1 MFLMAVKRVTP
12 QDIVNINELYLIHKV
27 KAEVARQTGFSASTV
42 AKYIIPD
49 YKAEPINTEYE
60 KIEEKTVDV
69 SIFLIP
75 NWNDL
80 IIISDEERADME
92 SMRGEANF

>member
-1 MFLMAVKRVTP
+1 M
-12 QDIVNINELYLIHKV
+12 
-27 KAEVARQTGFSASTV
+27 
-42 AKYIIPD
+42 IPD

-60 KIEEKTVDV
+60 KIEEKSVDV

-92 SMRGEANF
+92 SMRGEVNF

>member
-1 MFLMAVKRVTP
+1 MAVKRVTP

-60 KIEEKTVDV
+60 KIEEKSVDV

>member
-1 MFLMAVKRVTP
+1 MAVKRVGP

-49 YKAEPINTEYE
+49 YKAQPIDTEYE
-60 KIEEKTVDV
+60 KLEEKPVDT
-69 SIFLIP
+69 SIFIIPIWNELIV
-75 NWNDL
+75 L
-80 IIISDEERADME
+80 SDEARADME

>member
-1 MFLMAVKRVTP
+1 MAVKRVTP
-12 QDIVNINELYLIHKV
+12 QDIININELYLIHKV

-49 YKAEPINTEYE
+49 YKAESINTEYE
-60 KIEEKTVDV
+60 KIEEKSVDV

-75 NWNDL
+75 NWNHL
-80 IIISDEERADME
+80 IVLSDEERADME
-92 SMRGEANF
+92 SMRGEVNF

>member
-1 MFLMAVKRVTP
+1 MAVKRVTP

-60 KIEEKTVDV
+60 KIEEKSVDV

-80 IIISDEERADME
+80 IVISDEERADME

>member
-1 MFLMAVKRVTP
+1 MAVKRVTP

-69 SIFLIP
+69 LIFLIP

-80 IIISDEERADME
+80 IVISDEERADME
-92 SMRGEANF
+92 SMRGEVNF